1 MKCKCGVFIGS
12 GRLSDTCG
20 QCKTNHESSNKD
32 CLLILEQSERIKELE
47 LAVKI
52 FCSFYKTS
60 DASFEPL
67 YYEDWIN
74 DAYIE
79 FKQLLEKGK

>member
-1 MKCKCGVFIGS
+1 MKCKCGAFIGS

-47 LAVKI
+47 SPMQEFIDWMEEPAVI
-52 FCSFYKTS
+52 LPAQMEEWMIAT
-60 DASFEPL
+60 AL
-67 YYEDWIN
+67 R
-74 DAYIE
+74 
-79 FKQLLEKGK
+79 FKQLLEKV

>member
-1 MKCKCGVFIGS
+1 MKCKCGAFIGS

-47 LAVKI
+47 SLMRDFRNEVTLANDQVDMANLAANYDTKI
-52 FCSFYKTS
+52 
-60 DASFEPL
+60 
-67 YYEDWIN
+67 
-74 DAYIE
+74 
-79 FKQLLEKGK
+79 KQLLEKGK